1 MCDDDENDYKAYE
14 RMHSNRNSYYSPE
27 YEHRMGREKGYDYE
41 ARSYQYPYSRYDREE
56 LDRDSKRY
64 REDDRERMERE
75 REMQNKIDTLRDE
88 KNALQSSALLQQQTS
103 NIVSQIRPCPVPA
116 YLTCNPYG
124 CNGGFGYGYPYGY
137 NEGGCCA

>member
-64 REDDRERMERE
+64 REDECLCHIA
-75 REMQNKIDTLRDE
+75 KLLPILRSVWY
-88 KNALQSSALLQQQTS
+88 LRCQS
-103 NIVSQIRPCPVPA
+103 
-116 YLTCNPYG
+116 
-124 CNGGFGYGYPYGY
+124 
-137 NEGGCCA
+137 